1 MSAAFEAVAQREVE
15 VRVVTRY
22 RVVNP
27 VTGTVYA
34 EGARTWSDA
43 AAWKLAQPGLI
54 GTVVEPYEEVI

>member
-1 MSAAFEAVAQREVE
+1 MAAFEVVAERDVE
-15 VRVVTRY
+15 VHVATRY

-54 GTVVEPYEEVI
+54 GTVVEPYEKVV